1 MKAAVLTSMC
11 PQDIQ
16 DIVFQNA
23 ELAKDYKVVRD
34 KVRNL
39 IANRLA
45 NASGPMPMD
54 IGRMGHEDWDD
65 EWWGAEE
72 DEVVELGEIG
82 KVCFNC
88 GKSGHFARECHAKGG
103 QKGKSYG
110 KGGQKGKSYGKGWQH
125 SKSNNG
131 DKGKGK
137 GMGKGYGKG
146 EYGKGKGFQGTCWR
160 CGGHGHRAVECQHDM
175 AEQVAAVESPD
186 ESIGG
191 LWEVG
196 HVGIVEPK
204 VLEKSDVHK
213 KSKATEMRIQN
224 RYGVLI
230 EEDEEEERELEDDEV
245 DIGGVE
251 SGWQVS
257 GKKATSQI
265 TIDSGAAESVMPK
278 DYLPHVKLEP
288 ASGSKSQ
295 AKYVAANGARMGN
308 YGQKKVPFRTKGE
321 GCLQAITFQVT
332 DVTKPLAAVSRI
344 VEKGN
349 VVQFGPKP
357 EDNFIRSP
365 AGMKIPIRKERGTYV
380 IDVEYDGAVSSAVFA
395 RQA

>member
-1 MKAAVLTSMC
+1 MTSMC

-110 KGGQKGKSYGKGWQH
+110 KGGQKGKAYGKGWQH
-125 SKSNNG
+125 LKTNNG

-146 EYGKGKGFQGTCWR
+146 EYGKGNGVPGDMLAVRRPRTPSCR
-160 CGGHGHRAVECQHDM
+160 VPARHGRACRGRGEPGREHRGLVGGRAC
-175 AEQVAAVESPD
+175 
-186 ESIGG
+186 
-191 LWEVG
+191 
-196 HVGIVEPK
+196 
-204 VLEKSDVHK
+204 
-213 KSKATEMRIQN
+213 RN
-224 RYGVLI
+224 
-230 EEDEEEERELEDDEV
+230 
-245 DIGGVE
+245 
-251 SGWQVS
+251 
-257 GKKATSQI
+257 
-265 TIDSGAAESVMPK
+265 
-278 DYLPHVKLEP
+278 
-288 ASGSKSQ
+288 
-295 AKYVAANGARMGN
+295 
-308 YGQKKVPFRTKGE
+308 
-321 GCLQAITFQVT
+321 
-332 DVTKPLAAVSRI
+332 
-344 VEKGN
+344 
-349 VVQFGPKP
+349 
-357 EDNFIRSP
+357 
-365 AGMKIPIRKERGTYV
+365 RGTQ
-380 IDVEYDGAVSSAVFA
+380 GA
-395 RQA
+395 